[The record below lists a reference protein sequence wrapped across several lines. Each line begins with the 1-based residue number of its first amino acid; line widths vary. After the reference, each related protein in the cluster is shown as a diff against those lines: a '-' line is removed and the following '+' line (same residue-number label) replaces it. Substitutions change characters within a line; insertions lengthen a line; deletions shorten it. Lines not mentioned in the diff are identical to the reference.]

1 MSQKEVKLVLV
12 FKDDIVATLTP
23 VTEES
28 EKTIEKLLDGMIIQK
43 SKVWC
48 G

>member
-1 MSQKEVKLVLV
+1 MSQKEVKLVLA
-12 FKDDIVATLTP
+12 FKDDIVATLMP
-23 VTEES
+23 VTEEN
-28 EKTIEKLLDGMIIQK
+28 EKIIEKLLDGMITQK